1 MPGNFCVPTRLK
13 EIAFVSSPRS
23 DNLTDVMTMATPRYD
38 FDFAV
43 AGGGPAGSSAAIS
56 LAQHGHSVVLFERET
71 FPRFHIGE
79 SLLSTA
85 NDAFAALGVTK
96 QIAAASFPAKW
107 GARLYTHDGQT
118 GRYVDFT
125 CVREVTRPQTYQ
137 VCRQEFDRI
146 LLDRAREVGV
156 DVREACNVITCEFAP
171 DAAILDVASCGEPP
185 TGRVRVRAL
194 VDATGRGGLIARKFN
209 LRTEEPRLSN
219 IAIYSHYTNVPRL
232 GGPRPDDIRLIA
244 RNDAGWFWLIPI
256 SKDLTSV
263 GVVLP
268 KALYRRLANGSPEET
283 LNSTISDTP
292 IVAELMCDARREWPV
307 RVEKDFSY
315 SASQY
320 AGNRWILAGDAGSFL
335 DPVFST
341 GVSIAMESGIE
352 AATELHRAL
361 VKNNFS
367 ASSFAAF
374 SRRQRKRFETF
385 RRFVVGFYTP
395 QFRDVF
401 FSPEPPTLI
410 FRSVATML
418 AGKWNASLWTRFLN
432 QLFFGMISIQKR
444 LNITRPVFRR
454 DGNAG
459 YPVET
464 RSKDSIAN
472 GV

>member
-1 MPGNFCVPTRLK
+1 
-13 EIAFVSSPRS
+13 
-23 DNLTDVMTMATPRYD
+23 MTIGPDGAYD

-85 NDAFAALGVTK
+85 NDAFAALGVAK
-96 QIAAASFPAKW
+96 QIEAAGFPEKW
-107 GARLYTHDGQT
+107 GARLFTHDGQT
-118 GRYVDFT
+118 RRYVDFT
-125 CVREVTRPQTYQ
+125 NVREVTRAQTYQ
-137 VCRQEFDRI
+137 VCREEFDRI
-146 LLDRAREVGV
+146 LLERAREVGV

-171 DAAILDVASCGEPP
+171 DAAVLDVTSCTNAE
-185 TGRVRVRAL
+185 TGRIRVRAL
-194 VDATGRGGLIARKFN
+194 VDATGRGGLLARKFN
-209 LRTEEPRLSN
+209 LRTEEPRLAN

-256 SKDLTSV
+256 SKELTSV

-268 KALYRRLANGSPEET
+268 KALYRRLANGDSSEET
-283 LNSTISDTP
+283 LNRTIADTP
-292 IVAELMCDARREWPV
+292 IVAELMRDARREWPV

-315 SASQY
+315 SASAY
-320 AGNRWILAGDAGSFL
+320 AGDRWVLAGDAGSFL

-352 AATELHRAL
+352 AAEELHRGL
-361 VKNNFS
+361 MKNDFS
-367 ASSFAAF
+367 ASVFAAF
-374 SRRQRKRFETF
+374 SRRQRKRFERF

-395 QFRDVF
+395 EFRDVF
-401 FSPEPPTLI
+401 FSPEPPRLI
-410 FRSVATML
+410 FRSVTTVL
-418 AGKWNASLWTRFLN
+418 AGKWNSSLWTRFLN
-432 QLFFGMISIQKR
+432 QLFFGIISIQKR
-444 LNITRPVFRR
+444 LSIARRVFRR
-454 DGNAG
+454 DRDAG
-459 YPVET
+459 YPIET
-464 RSKDSIAN
+464 RSKDPVAS